1 MWILTHVLAQLI
13 AQLADVCVF
22 LHAAYLGVL
31 LGLALDLDPLPW
43 QFATQEVEQKVAQR
57 LEIVSAAL
65 FEAFVRGH
73 AGVPRR
79 AY

>member
-13 AQLADVCVF
+13 TQLADVCVL
-22 LHAAYLGVL
+22 LHAAYLRVL
-31 LGLALDLDPLPW
+31 FGLVLDLDSLPW
-43 QFATQEVEQKVAQR
+43 QFATQEVEQKVAEG

-73 AGVPRR
+73 ASVPRC